1 MAVSMTTVCALVKL
15 VMLSPLCK
23 STGKRESKHKSMY
36 LYFPPL
42 PRAAG
47 VPAGRRRYLSLI
59 DTTVSLYPRTGG
71 VTCISPIQTTVI
83 SLRLSALILLLLSH
97 DFLTIPARQF

>member
-1 MAVSMTTVCALVKL
+1 
-15 VMLSPLCK
+15 
-23 STGKRESKHKSMY
+23 MY

-42 PRAAG
+42 RRAAG

-83 SLRLSALILLLLSH
+83 SLRLSASIILLLLLTPNLLSH
-97 DFLTIPARQF
+97 EFFPCPVAAEGSHCFGLLHVHVLKEQSSRV